1 MSINKYFLVGMPA
14 SGKSTIGKII
24 ADQLSI
30 KFLDLD
36 EEIVNKE
43 KMAVVDIFNKKGE
56 AYFRNQERQCLMR
69 ILDYNEDYVLA
80 TGGGA
85 PCFFD
90 NMDLMNKYG
99 TTIFLDVGFD
109 DLFNKLSKKT
119 NQNRPLLNNL
129 SLDELYLELKN
140 KLKERKKIYQQS
152 VICLKQNL
160 NDLDFRVKQ
169 VVEAIKL
176 LEE

>member
-1 MSINKYFLVGMPA
+1 
-14 SGKSTIGKII
+14 
-24 ADQLSI
+24 
-30 KFLDLD
+30 
-36 EEIVNKE
+36 
-43 KMAVVDIFNKKGE
+43 
-56 AYFRNQERQCLMR
+56 MR

>member
-1 MSINKYFLVGMPA
+1 
-14 SGKSTIGKII
+14 
-24 ADQLSI
+24 
-30 KFLDLD
+30 
-36 EEIVNKE
+36 
-43 KMAVVDIFNKKGE
+43 
-56 AYFRNQERQCLMR
+56 MR

-85 PCFFD
+85 PCFLD
-90 NMDLMNKYG
+90 TMELMKKYG